1 MVVQASFNS
10 SNPLLTYTAFFSV
23 YTELI
28 TPFINKNIIKVLT
41 GQRRVGKS
49 CILQQLR
56 QQILESAPNANIIF
70 INKEYEE
77 FSAIRTSEDLSAY
90 IIPRL
95 HPDVTNYLFIDE
107 VQDIQGFEHTLRS
120 LQAQDSCDIFITGS
134 NATMLSS
141 ELSTYLAGRY
151 IEFHIHSLTYQEYL
165 TFHRVEASTQSL
177 RNYLTFGGLPYL
189 SNLPQQQEIVFE
201 YLGNVF
207 STILLKDIVKREGI
221 RNVDFLESLVLY
233 TADNVGNLFSAN
245 NISRYLKSQRVNI
258 SPLQVINYLR
268 SLQQAYLIHKVRRIE
283 VAGLKTFEIGDK
295 YYFEDLGLRNC
306 HLGFNLQRDI
316 HKLIEN
322 AVYLHLLHCRFEV
335 FTGQQ
340 SGGREVDFVARR
352 GDMIIYIQAT
362 YLLSDDTTRQREFGN
377 LLAIR
382 NNYPKYVVSLDEWI
396 SGSITDGIQHL
407 HLATFL
413 QMDL

>member
-1 MVVQASFNS
+1 MAQLINRQ
-10 SNPLLTYTAFFSV
+10 Y

-28 TPFINKNIIKVLT
+28 TPFIHKNIIKVLT

-283 VAGLKTFEIGDK
+283 VAGLKMFENGDK

-352 GDMIIYIQAT
+352 GDKIIYIQAT

>member
-1 MVVQASFNS
+1 MAQLINRQ
-10 SNPLLTYTAFFSV
+10 Y

-56 QQILESAPNANIIF
+56 QQILESVPNANIIF

-189 SNLPQQQEIVFE
+189 SNLSQQQEIVFE

-233 TADNVGNLFSAN
+233 NPDNVGKHFSAN

-382 NNYPKYVVSLDEWI
+382 NNYPKYVVSLDEWT

>member
-1 MVVQASFNS
+1 MAQLINRQ
-10 SNPLLTYTAFFSV
+10 Y

-283 VAGLKTFEIGDK
+283 VAGLKMFENGDK

-340 SGGREVDFVARR
+340 SGGREQPL
-352 GDMIIYIQAT
+352 GYPQQ
-362 YLLSDDTTRQREFGN
+362 LSQICGQSR
-377 LLAIR
+377 
-382 NNYPKYVVSLDEWI
+382 
-396 SGSITDGIQHL
+396 
-407 HLATFL
+407 
-413 QMDL
+413 

>member
-1 MVVQASFNS
+1 MTQLINRQ
-10 SNPLLTYTAFFSV
+10 Y

-56 QQILESAPNANIIF
+56 QQILESVPNANIIF

>member
-1 MVVQASFNS
+1 MAQLINRQ
-10 SNPLLTYTAFFSV
+10 Y

-189 SNLPQQQEIVFE
+189 SNLSQQQEIVFE

-283 VAGLKTFEIGDK
+283 VAGLKMFENGDK

-382 NNYPKYVVSLDEWI
+382 NNYPKYVVSLDEWT

>member
-1 MVVQASFNS
+1 MAQLINRQ
-10 SNPLLTYTAFFSV
+10 Y

-141 ELSTYLAGRY
+141 ELSTNLAGRY

-283 VAGLKTFEIGDK
+283 VAGLKMFENGDK

-352 GDMIIYIQAT
+352 GDKIIYIQAT

-382 NNYPKYVVSLDEWI
+382 NNYPKYVVSLDEWT

>member
-1 MVVQASFNS
+1 MQC
-10 SNPLLTYTAFFSV
+10 LLS
-23 YTELI
+23 I
-28 TPFINKNIIKVLT
+28 TKRYDTVNQSAIL
-41 GQRRVGKS
+41 S

-268 SLQQAYLIHKVRRIE
+268 
-283 VAGLKTFEIGDK
+283 
-295 YYFEDLGLRNC
+295 
-306 HLGFNLQRDI
+306 
-316 HKLIEN
+316 
-322 AVYLHLLHCRFEV
+322 
-335 FTGQQ
+335 
-340 SGGREVDFVARR
+340 
-352 GDMIIYIQAT
+352 
-362 YLLSDDTTRQREFGN
+362 
-377 LLAIR
+377 
-382 NNYPKYVVSLDEWI
+382 
-396 SGSITDGIQHL
+396 
-407 HLATFL
+407 
-413 QMDL
+413 

>member
-1 MVVQASFNS
+1 MAQLINRQ
-10 SNPLLTYTAFFSV
+10 Y

-77 FSAIRTSEDLSAY
+77 FSAIRNSEDLSAY

-233 TADNVGNLFSAN
+233 TADNVGNLLSAN

-283 VAGLKTFEIGDK
+283 VAGLKMFENGDK

>member
-1 MVVQASFNS
+1 MAQLINRQ
-10 SNPLLTYTAFFSV
+10 Y

-283 VAGLKTFEIGDK
+283 VAGLKMFANGDK

-352 GDMIIYIQAT
+352 GDKIIYIQAT

-382 NNYPKYVVSLDEWI
+382 NNYPKYVVSLDEWT

>member
-1 MVVQASFNS
+1 MAQLINRQ
-10 SNPLLTYTAFFSV
+10 Y

-268 SLQQAYLIHKVRRIE
+268 SVQQAYLIHRVRRIE
-283 VAGLKTFEIGDK
+283 VAGLKMFENGDK

-382 NNYPKYVVSLDEWI
+382 NNYPKYVVSLDEWT

>member
-1 MVVQASFNS
+1 MAQLINRQ
-10 SNPLLTYTAFFSV
+10 Y

-28 TPFINKNIIKVLT
+28 TPVINKNIIKVLT

-49 CILQQLR
+49 CILKQLR

>member
-1 MVVQASFNS
+1 MTQLINRQ
-10 SNPLLTYTAFFSV
+10 Y

-283 VAGLKTFEIGDK
+283 VAGLKMFENGDK

-382 NNYPKYVVSLDEWI
+382 NNYPKYVVSLDEWT

>member
-1 MVVQASFNS
+1 MAQLINRQ
-10 SNPLLTYTAFFSV
+10 Y

-56 QQILESAPNANIIF
+56 QQIPESAPNANIIF

-189 SNLPQQQEIVFE
+189 TNLPQQQEIVFE

-352 GDMIIYIQAT
+352 GDKIIYIQAT

-382 NNYPKYVVSLDEWI
+382 NNYPKYVVSLDEWT